1 MIMDAL
7 LLLSCLAAVAFA
19 APHLPGAQ
27 NDFMKHEMKPATSG
41 IAEAHIEKLQ
51 KYANHYQVAIFV
63 RVSTA
68 DTMEL
73 IESTE
78 FSTKSVDV
86 HDKSSDW
93 GPHRGTVPVDPF
105 FSSM

>member
-1 MIMDAL
+1 ML
-7 LLLSCLAAVAFA
+7 GRQLLLSCLAAVALA
-19 APHLPGAQ
+19 AHPPGDLNA
-27 NDFMKHEMKPATSG
+27 FMKWPMTPGESG
-41 IAEAHIEKLQ
+41 IAQAHIDKLQ
-51 KYANHYQVAIFV
+51 KYVNHFQVALFV